1 MKGERVMRKL
11 LNALIVAILL
21 AGSLF
26 VAGYMSQAVAE
37 QKAPD
42 YATELKLFSDILRY
56 IKYIYVTDV
65 EPQKLIHGAIKGML
79 GELDPYTQFMS
90 AEERARL
97 EAITAGKFGG
107 IGFEVDMTAE
117 DKTITVVT
125 PMEGTPADRGGL
137 RPRDKILKIDG
148 KSTEGM
154 TLDEAINEMRGEPGT
169 KVTLTIRHHGES
181 NTRDLTFTREIIE
194 QHTVRNPYMITPH
207 IGYVRLTDWA
217 ETSQADLD
225 KALADL
231 TKAGMTK
238 LIVDIRSNSGGLL
251 ISAVNISN
259 MFLEGRKM
267 VVYTQGKV
275 KDKWH
280 NEYYTDGNAKYAKL
294 PFVLLVDN
302 YSASA
307 SEIFAGAMRD
317 WGRAKIMGEKT
328 YGKAAVQNLFDL
340 VELGMTGPSPALKM
354 TVAYYYTPKGT
365 FINGEGI
372 HPDIELAPMKYDLI
386 VDKLF
391 FDEFYR
397 RFAESQC
404 DDLKPKAMA
413 DLPSEDVLLSRFKDY
428 IRAQKF
434 HFYPEQYEM
443 TLPDNGMEFAMQQ
456 VDKNRELILKLITR
470 ELIYMVVGEEESQ
483 RYWRDQ
489 DPWIKAAIK
498 ELG

>member
-1 MKGERVMRKL
+1 MKKL
-11 LNALIVAILL
+11 LNTLIVAILL
-21 AGSLF
+21 AGSLL

-56 IKYIYVTDV
+56 VKYIYVTDV

-79 GELDPYTQFMS
+79 DQLDPYTQFMS

-107 IGFEVDMTAE
+107 IGFEVDLTAE

-125 PMEGTPADRGGL
+125 PIEGTPAERGGL

-154 TLDEAINEMRGEPGT
+154 TLDEAINQMRGEPGT
-169 KVTLTIRHHGES
+169 KVTLTIRHHGE
-181 NTRDLTFTREIIE
+181 NITRDLTFTREIIE
-194 QHTVRNPYMITPH
+194 QHTVRNPYMIAPH

-217 ETSQADLD
+217 ETSQADLE
-225 KALADL
+225 KALGDL
-231 TKAGMTK
+231 TKQGMTK
-238 LIVDIRSNSGGLL
+238 LILDIRSNSGGLL

-267 VVYTQGKV
+267 VVYTQGKL

-280 NEYYTDGNAKYAKL
+280 NEYYTDGSAKYGKL
-294 PFVLLVDN
+294 PFVLLVDS

-307 SEIFAGAMRD
+307 SEIFAGAMKD
-317 WGRAKIMGEKT
+317 WGRAKIMGMKT

-340 VELGMTGPSPALKM
+340 TELGTTGPSPALKM

-372 HPDIELAPMKYDLI
+372 HPDIELEPVKYDLI

-397 RFAESQC
+397 RFAENLY
-404 DDLKPKAMA
+404 DELKPKAMS
-413 DLPSEDVLLSRFKDY
+413 DLPTEDVLLAKFKDY
-428 IRAQKF
+428 IKAQKF
-434 HFYPEQYEM
+434 HFYPEQYEA

-456 VDKNRELILKLITR
+456 VDKNRESILKLINR
-470 ELIYMVVGEEESQ
+470 ELIYMIAGEEDSQ
-483 RYWRDQ
+483 KYWRDQ
-489 DPWIKAAIK
+489 DPWIKAALK